1 MLEKCSVPK
10 RFAWIV
16 CRQSGATVY
25 NCLRQL
31 SIYTMLHA
39 KFLAWIFCDTD
50 RFDHFPTAPLSL
62 PQHDKGHTS

>member
-1 MLEKCSVPK
+1 MLEYWVYFGWININIVGYAGKVQSVPK

-16 CRQSGATVY
+16 RHQSGATMY

-39 KFLAWIFCDTD
+39 KFL
-50 RFDHFPTAPLSL
+50 
-62 PQHDKGHTS
+62 G